1 MKIFLQ
7 KYPELLDWLNLICH
21 NSRNN
26 ELKNLLKVF
35 EISNKIIT
43 FVVLFD
49 EMKYSELFRILKKD
63 GWFEVRQKG
72 SHIIMAHPEK
82 HNKLIV
88 PFHSSKEVKKGML
101 GAILKDANIKIS
113 KR

>member
-1 MKIFLQ
+1 MISFLEKGIFWKTKKTL
-7 KYPELLDWLNLICH
+7 E
-21 NSRNN
+21 R
-26 ELKNLLKVF
+26 
-35 EISNKIIT
+35 SNKFIT
-43 FVVLFD
+43 FAVLFD

-72 SHIIMAHPEK
+72 SHIIMAHPNK
-82 HNKLIV
+82 SNKLIA